1 MFSSFKRIARRSARA
16 SRTLRVES
24 LEQRFMLSGTPPTT
38 NGIPDVYVLE
48 DAPDETV
55 DLYAAFDDAEDPD
68 QDLTFSIVDIDE
80 TWVVN
85 DSDPEDPYLFD
96 DAYIDDYGGGGYGGL
111 VLDFADNAY
120 GEAYVTVRATDTDDN
135 WVETT
140 FLVEVQS
147 VNDPP
152 TTSGISD
159 VSVDEDAANEVI
171 SLHDAFDDLEDLDE
185 DLTYQVVGNSNSEL
199 FDSVDLDGYGGLA
212 LDFAADAYGEG
223 DLTVRATDTD
233 GAWVETT
240 FSVEVEPVNDAPV
253 MPDFGGSEGPLDFW
267 TFSGTVTDVDDDVEG
282 MIVVFGGVL
291 AEFNVTAT
299 VEADGTFSLTDMFP
313 GIQSGTATAQ
323 TEDPDGLTSELAMY
337 EIYVT

>member
-1 MFSSFKRIARRSARA
+1 
-16 SRTLRVES
+16 
-24 LEQRFMLSGTPPTT
+24 MLSGTPPTT
-38 NGIPDVYVLE
+38 EGIPDVYVLE
-48 DAPDETV
+48 DAPDEII
-55 DLYAAFDDAEDPD
+55 DLYAAFDDAEDAD
-68 QDLTFSIVDIDE
+68 GDLTYEIVDVDE

-85 DSDPEDPYLFD
+85 DSDPYGSLLD
-96 DAYIDDYGGGGYGGL
+96 DAYIDDYGGSAYGGL

-120 GEAYVTVRATDTDDN
+120 GEAHITVRATDTDGD

-140 FLVEVQS
+140 FAVYVSS
-147 VNDPP
+147 VNDAP

-159 VSVDEDAANEVI
+159 VFVDEDAANEVI
-171 SLHDAFDDLEDLDE
+171 SLYDAFDDIEDPDE
-185 DLTYQVVGNSNSEL
+185 YLTYQVVGNSNSEL
-199 FDSVDLDGYGGLA
+199 FDSVDVDGYGGLV

-223 DLTVRATDTD
+223 EITVRATDTD

-240 FSVEVEPVNDAPV
+240 FLVDVAAVNDAPV
-253 MPDFGGSEGPLDFW
+253 ISGFFASEGPVPFW

-299 VEADGTFSLTDMFP
+299 VQADGTFSLTDQFP

-323 TEDPDGLTSELAMY
+323 TEDPQELASNLALY
-337 EIYVT
+337 QVYVT